1 MMNYIWSGI
10 FAVSIL
16 FGILNG
22 RMTEVANALL
32 QGGNEA
38 IQLVLSLLG
47 TMCLWN
53 GLMKIAEQS
62 GLTDLLAKIM
72 RPAIDLIMPGLKRN
86 GAAIKA
92 VCMNVTANLLGLGN
106 AATPLGLTA
115 MKELQIEENT
125 GKTASNNMVTFVVL
139 NTASIQLIPTTA
151 GMLRAK
157 HGSLHP
163 LDLLPAVWLAS
174 IIALIVGL
182 AVSKFVGNRKKYT

>member
-47 TMCLWN
+47 AMCLWN

-72 RPAIDLIMPGLKRN
+72 RPVIDLIMPGLKRN

-92 VCMNVTANLLGLGN
+92 VCMN
-106 AATPLGLTA
+106 
-115 MKELQIEENT
+115 
-125 GKTASNNMVTFVVL
+125 
-139 NTASIQLIPTTA
+139 
-151 GMLRAK
+151 
-157 HGSLHP
+157 
-163 LDLLPAVWLAS
+163 
-174 IIALIVGL
+174 
-182 AVSKFVGNRKKYT
+182 AVSYTHLKKEVDKYGMEAYEKTISDAIGVLHHQKRDDL

>member
-47 TMCLWN
+47 AMCLWN

-62 GLTDLLAKIM
+62 GLTDFLA
-72 RPAIDLIMPGLKRN
+72 
-86 GAAIKA
+86 
-92 VCMNVTANLLGLGN
+92 
-106 AATPLGLTA
+106 
-115 MKELQIEENT
+115 
-125 GKTASNNMVTFVVL
+125 
-139 NTASIQLIPTTA
+139 
-151 GMLRAK
+151 
-157 HGSLHP
+157 
-163 LDLLPAVWLAS
+163 
-174 IIALIVGL
+174 
-182 AVSKFVGNRKKYT
+182 